1 MTDYTYTKETG
12 DTLDHQDLDA
22 VMMKKEMA
30 NYGAKKDYYASMKHG
45 KYANHSCTGWHSAI
59 AIFTWLAFMAVLI
72 ALARYFWKKAEK

>member
-59 AIFTWLAFMAVLI
+59 AIFTWLFINKLSCKS
-72 ALARYFWKKAEK
+72 LSFFGKFKS